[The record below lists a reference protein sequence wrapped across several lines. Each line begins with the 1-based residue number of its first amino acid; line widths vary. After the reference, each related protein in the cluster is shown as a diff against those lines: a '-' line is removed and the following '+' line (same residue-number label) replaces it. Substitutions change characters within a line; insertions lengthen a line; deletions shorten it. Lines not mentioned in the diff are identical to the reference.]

1 MNVVCVLKYI
11 YVCLKSI
18 HKLHN
23 EEIRLRYYWLLINK
37 CTWRSEDNM
46 LGSVLGMEL
55 TGSKCPWVS
64 GPLILWV
71 IIAFLRC
78 ANFQTF
84 PIISFSLLPWIHF
97 ISQLYFSIR
106 HSYTAPSVAHANHT
120 PLQSDFHLA
129 SFSPYLAPLT
139 PNSLPLAI
147 TSFFLLWVTHY
158 FRFGVLNTHGLLS
171 YNGRS
176 QNSKLSQQNYIL
188 CWLKGNGHFWV
199 PR

>member
-1 MNVVCVLKYI
+1 MGCAPVFHHPTREFLYNWNPTGIWCYYDNFISMNVVCVLKYI

-23 EEIRLRYYWLLINK
+23 EEIGLHYYWSLINE

-64 GPLILWV
+64 GPLILWI

-84 PIISFSLLPWIHF
+84 PIISFSFLPWIHF
-97 ISQLYFSIR
+97 ISQLYFFYKTVIDCSIFCPCEP
-106 HSYTAPSVAHANHT
+106 HSIAEW
-120 PLQSDFHLA
+120 L
-129 SFSPYLAPLT
+129 SP
-139 PNSLPLAI
+139 
-147 TSFFLLWVTHY
+147 
-158 FRFGVLNTHGLLS
+158 GLLFSLSKSSCSS
-171 YNGRS
+171 YS
-176 QNSKLSQQNYIL
+176 Q
-188 CWLKGNGHFWV
+188 
-199 PR
+199 